1 MKRMT
6 EQAVRLLTNLLGIY
20 SPSGKEGD
28 IANFL
33 AEEMKKLGFQ
43 TGTDAIGNV
52 IGVLGEGE
60 PTIFLCGHMDTVA
73 GVVPLRVEEGKIFA
87 RGAVDAKGP
96 LAAMIMGAA
105 ETAEVSTFKGRILI
119 ASVVEEEATSRGVR
133 HMITQGIKADYAIF
147 GEPSGVEN
155 ITIGYKGQIQLKIN
169 CKTQTGHSSTPWL
182 YDNALEK
189 AYELWQQIKNSYPPI
204 EQAESPFSAITACL
218 TKISGGKATS
228 VIPFDVDMNIDIRV
242 PLQFTTA
249 QVIEQTLKVVNQYK
263 AANPK
268 VFVKASVEDTV
279 EPFEVNKASPLVH
292 SLSASIRKVLNKP
305 ATLLRK
311 TGTGDMNILGKA
323 MNLPIVTYG
332 PGDSHLDHTL
342 DEHIVISEYLD
353 SIQVFKETLLK
364 LSELYN
370 KTGNGS
376 QQSSS

>member
-1 MKRMT
+1 MQ

-20 SPSGKEGD
+20 SPSGKEQE
-28 IANFL
+28 IASFL

-43 TGTDAIGNV
+43 VGMDAIGNV
-52 IGVLGEGE
+52 ISVVGEGE

-73 GVVPLRVEEGKIFA
+73 GHLPLRVEEGKIFA

-96 LAAMIMGAA
+96 LAAMVIAAA
-105 ETAEVSTFKGRILI
+105 EVAKEPEFKGKVLL

-133 HMITQGIKADYAIF
+133 HMITQGIHADYAIF
-147 GEPSGVEN
+147 AEPSGVEN
-155 ITIGYKGQIQLKIN
+155 ITIGYKGQIQLKVT
-169 CKTQTGHSSTPWL
+169 CRTQTGHSSTPWL
-182 YDNALEK
+182 YENALEK
-189 AYELWQQIKNSYPPI
+189 AYELWLQIKNSYPPV
-204 EQAESPFSAITACL
+204 EKAESPFNAVTACL

-228 VIPFDVDMNIDIRV
+228 VIPFEVEMFIDIRV
-242 PLQFTTA
+242 PPQFTTL
-249 QVIEQTLKVVNQYK
+249 QVIHDTQNVIAQYQ

-268 VFVKASVEDTV
+268 VNVKSSVEDTV
-279 EPFEVNKASPLVH
+279 EPFEVNKTSPLVH
-292 SLSASIRKVLNKP
+292 ALSSSVRKVLNKP

-342 DEHIVISEYLD
+342 DEHIVIGEYLD

-364 LSELYN
+364 LSELHNN
-370 KTGNGS
+370 KNITN
-376 QQSSS
+376 